1 LLPLFLALACVGA
14 YAQANSEVTGI
25 VTDQMGAVVGGANIT
40 LTDQAT
46 GSPRTTVSTGTG
58 LYDIS
63 GLNPATYTLKVTAKG
78 FKSFVQTGISVNV
91 SMTFRVDVK
100 LTVGAEVETVNVVAD
115 ALTPQVDTNVVSTLI
130 TAEDIS
136 SIATENRNF
145 VALAALG
152 LGVSSLLPDSNV
164 PGAVSANFS
173 ISINGL
179 RQSHNIWLIDG
190 GESDDRGGAG
200 GMQIQPS
207 QDAIAEF
214 QMLTSNYPPD
224 YGISSGATISLSLK
238 SGTQKFHGS
247 AWEENRNTDYDAN
260 SYFNKTT
267 TPVTPRVGTKW
278 NIYGFNVGGPLY
290 IPKAYNTEK
299 KKTFFFWNEEWRRT
313 TNSGGSNNPTLD
325 PADVPSS
332 ANIQTYSGLTG
343 LKYVDPVG
351 IAGAHD
357 STTTWLEVP
366 SVPGGSQ
373 FAATLAGLPH
383 PLTPGGCFQG
393 TKVLDVAA
401 TAASNPHANVYN
413 CPAGQVIPEALFDSN
428 AILYLTAGI
437 LPAPNV
443 AGVDKNIAS
452 LSLPF
457 KDRDDIVRVD
467 HNFNDKWAILGHYI
481 GDLQDQNESDPEL
494 GWCWCSYNTLTSIL
508 SSPSHS
514 AAVKMTGSIT
524 SNLLVEA
531 SMNYDGNEIDIVPSA
546 NTFLPSTWSVAPV
559 VVPFTVQRK
568 IWPGISGFGGPY
580 WTAEDTATE
589 PYHNAAQDYEPKVDI
604 SYTTGRH
611 QFKFGFSYNRY
622 TKNQML
628 YGDAQGDY
636 GMGTLSNDGVMD
648 MLMGIPTG
656 YSQAQAAPIRH
667 YVNQTTS
674 FYAMD
679 NWHFTNRLTLQ
690 LGLRYDALPHGWERQ
705 NLVGDFQ
712 QQLYNTNPADAPIW
726 DASGAIDPASPDL
739 YVYNGIPAYINGTGL
754 AGQNHFPRGAVEN
767 DYKTLQPRVGFSD
780 DLFGNGKTVLRGG
793 FGLFFERMQGND
805 IFDEATSP
813 PFDPALSLGDPYFST
828 PGTNW
833 NTGAVIAPTALIFA
847 GPGDSLPQVY
857 RAPATAMYSLGI
869 QRELTHSL
877 IWVVQYVGN
886 DAWHQDAGSYI
897 NNMNPNVG
905 YVYIASGTA
914 HSCTHPFLPFCA
926 DARRVAGD
934 SGGKYASE
942 ATTSF
947 NDYGGMNPYRAFP
960 GYTSIEQ
967 NENQT
972 NQTYN
977 GFQTALRIQ
986 NRWGLS
992 GELDYTYSHEID
1004 VISVDNGGG
1013 NEISNPWYFK
1023 YDKASGQYDRRQMV
1037 SANYV
1042 YKLPIATKST
1052 GVVKSLVGGWSIAGT
1067 FIDETG
1073 VPSAPGMSLSYD
1085 TIGLG
1090 GNYSNRPNQLG
1101 KVTYPKK
1108 VSEWFNTADFA
1119 APLPSWVGGP
1129 NLGFGASGRDAIV
1142 GPGRV
1147 NFTTSLYKSF
1157 AIVGSAHIDLRF
1169 ESFNTFNHTQFN
1181 SVNTSLFGSQDGQL
1195 TGTQDPRNLELGGR
1209 FVF

>member
-1 LLPLFLALACVGA
+1 MRQARYWIILLPLFLVLACVGA

-63 GLNPATYTLKVTAKG
+63 GLNPSTYSLKVTAKG
-78 FKSFVQTGISVNV
+78 FKSFVQTGIVVNV

-100 LTVGAEVETVNVVAD
+100 LTVGAEIETVNVIAD

-130 TAEDIS
+130 TSEDIT

-164 PGAVSANFS
+164 PGAVSANFN

-260 SYFNKTT
+260 SYFNKLSHQ
-267 TPVTPRVGTKW
+267 PRVGTKW
-278 NIYGFNVGGPLY
+278 NIYGFNVGGPVY
-290 IPKAYNTEK
+290 IPKAYNSEK
-299 KKTFFFWNEEWRRT
+299 KRTFFFWNEEWRKT

-325 PADVPSS
+325 PADIPTLGHDLTYVAPLFAPSTSLVVPAVAAGSDYQV
-332 ANIQTYSGLTG
+332 NHLTPLGLTH
-343 LKYVDPVG
+343 
-351 IAGAHD
+351 GAAF
-357 STTTWLEVP
+357 
-366 SVPGGSQ
+366 PGN
-373 FAATLAGLPH
+373 TIPH
-383 PLTPGGCFQG
+383 Q
-393 TKVLDVAA
+393 
-401 TAASNPHANVYN
+401 
-413 CPAGQVIPEALFDSN
+413 LFDPN
-428 AILYLTAGI
+428 AVIYLNAGI

-443 AGVDKNIAS
+443 PGQDKNIAS

-481 GDLQDQNESDPEL
+481 GDLQDQDEAGPEL

-514 AAVKMTGSIT
+514 AAIKLTGSIT
-524 SNLLVEA
+524 NNLLVEA
-531 SMNYDGNEIDIVPSA
+531 GINYDGNAIIIAPSA
-546 NTFLPSTWSVAPV
+546 NSFLPSTWTVQPV
-559 VVPFTVQRK
+559 VPAYTVQRHV
-568 IWPGISGFGGPY
+568 WPGISGFGGPY

-636 GMGTLSNDGVMD
+636 GMGTLSNDGIMD

-679 NWHFTNRLTLQ
+679 NWHLTNRMTVQ
-690 LGLRYDALPHGWERQ
+690 LGLRYDAMPHAWERQ
-705 NLVGDFQ
+705 NLVGNFVQGD
-712 QQLYNTNPADAPIW
+712 YNFNAAEAPIW
-726 DASGAIDPASPDL
+726 DGTSGSIDPASPDL
-739 YVYNGIPAYINGTGL
+739 YVYNGIPAYINGTQL
-754 AGQNHFPRGAVEN
+754 AGQNRFPRGTVEN

-793 FGLFFERMQGND
+793 FGIFFERIQGND

-813 PFDPALSLGDPYFST
+813 PFDPALSIGDPYFTT
-828 PGTNW
+828 PGKNW
-833 NTGAVIAPTALIFA
+833 NDGSTISPLALIFA
-847 GPGDSLPQVY
+847 SGAQSLTQVY
-857 RAPATAMYSLGI
+857 RAPATAQYSLGV
-869 QRELTHSL
+869 QRELTHSV

-886 DAWHQDAGSYI
+886 TAWHQNAGSYI
-897 NNMNPNVG
+897 NNMNPDIG
-905 YVYIASGTA
+905 YVKITPGIPY
-914 HSCTHPFLPFCA
+914 HCPLPFGFCA
-926 DARRVAGD
+926 DARQVAGD
-934 SGGKYASE
+934 GAGHYPGDPSGL
-942 ATTSF
+942 SF
-947 NDYGGMNPYRAFP
+947 LNNGGMNAYRAFP
-960 GYTSIEQ
+960 GYTGIGQ
-967 NENQT
+967 NKNET
-972 NQTYN
+972 NANYN
-977 GFQTALRIQ
+977 GFQTAIRIQ

-992 GELDYTYSHEID
+992 GEIDYTYSHEID
-1004 VISVDNGGG
+1004 VISFDNGGG
-1013 NEISNPWYFK
+1013 NQISNPWFYK
-1023 YDKASGQYDRRQMV
+1023 YDKASGVFDRRQML

-1067 FIDETG
+1067 VIDETG
-1073 VPSAPGMSLSYD
+1073 VPSAPGQSLNYD
-1085 TIGLG
+1085 PIGLG
-1090 GNYSNRPNQLG
+1090 GSYANRPNQRG
-1101 KVTYPKK
+1101 KTTYLKTRA
-1108 VSEWFNTADFA
+1108 EWFDTNNFYE
-1119 APLPSWVGGP
+1119 PVPSWMGGP
-1129 NLGFGASGRDAIV
+1129 NLGFGSSGRDAIV

-1157 AIVGSAHIDLRF
+1157 AIVGSAHFDLRF
-1169 ESFNTFNHTQFN
+1169 ESFNTFNHTEFN
-1181 SVNTSLFGSQDGQL
+1181 GVGTGMSCSQSPIITGTLTVPCVVQGNYGQL
-1195 TGTQDPRNLELGGR
+1195 TGTNDPRNLELGGR